1 METKLQDRKD
11 YKKPRAISQG
21 VKIKIED
28 KDLSAAT
35 ELGLNIT
42 GVTAN
47 GILYLPLPQFTE
59 KYKVSYSTLCRN
71 IEKLRFHRNAWN
83 YFIKIGNK
91 NYVSCGI
98 IANRKKHTGHFS
110 NLEYAEWLRCF
121 HWDLIGSVSYSDS
134 YSELA
139 ARKSMEKLFK
149 RIRRQYYNK
158 ELVFFFVSEPNPAG
172 TGWHNHFLL
181 GFQGEI
187 QYSEAKNLIEN
198 TLRADNSVNQ
208 SLRKANSNSNG
219 ATDNVNQFG
228 IRSITKLEPFQ
239 TNEYF
244 IGYVVKKINI
254 AKDGYDFLSN
264 NLLN

>member
-1 METKLQDRKD
+1 
-11 YKKPRAISQG
+11 
-21 VKIKIED
+21 
-28 KDLSAAT
+28 
-35 ELGLNIT
+35 
-42 GVTAN
+42 
-47 GILYLPLPQFTE
+47 
-59 KYKVSYSTLCRN
+59 
-71 IEKLRFHRNAWN
+71 
-83 YFIKIGNK
+83 
-91 NYVSCGI
+91 
-98 IANRKKHTGHFS
+98 
-110 NLEYAEWLRCF
+110 
-121 HWDLIGSVSYSDS
+121 VSYSDS